1 MFSGLMN
8 ILHLEDEYE
17 EDFDGEYE
25 EAPAR
30 TKKSFIKKD
39 LHNSEEDYEEESA
52 SVSNRQQ
59 AKPKSAKQGKIIPMR
74 GVSTSEKPLE
84 VCLIKPKSVEDGRS
98 ISDTLLAGCAV
109 ILNLEGLQVSTAQR
123 IIDFSSG
130 ACYSMNGNLQRVS
143 NYIFL
148 ITPESVEISGDFQEL
163 LNSDSNSGTSGT
175 NNGNGFD
182 VTAYRSAGI

>member
-17 EDFDGEYE
+17 DDFEDDYEE

-30 TKKSFIKKD
+30 TRKSFIKKD
-39 LHNSEEDYEEESA
+39 VRNSEDDYEEEST

-59 AKPKSAKQGKIIPMR
+59 TRPKSSKQSKIIPMR
-74 GVSTSEKPLE
+74 GTSTAERQME
-84 VCLIKPKSVEDGRS
+84 VCVIKPKSVEDGRE
-98 ISDTLLAGCAV
+98 ISDTLLAGRAV
-109 ILNLEGLQVSTAQR
+109 ILNLEGLQVNIAQR

-130 ACYSMNGNLQRVS
+130 ACYSINGNLQKVS
-143 NYIFL
+143 NYIFV

-163 LNSDSNSGTSGT
+163 VSSGTSG
-175 NNGNGFD
+175 NGNGFD
-182 VTAYRSAGI
+182 VTAYRSVGM